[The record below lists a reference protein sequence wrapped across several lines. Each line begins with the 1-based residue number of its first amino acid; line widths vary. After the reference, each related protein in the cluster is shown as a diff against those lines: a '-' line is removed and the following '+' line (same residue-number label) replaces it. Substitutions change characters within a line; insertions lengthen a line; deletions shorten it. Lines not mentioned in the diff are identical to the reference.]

1 MLFFLC
7 KGTTCASLSLSGNV
21 DVSKDLFIILEMG
34 FATTDLDN
42 FKILEDI
49 PSFPVAFFIPILLIS
64 LLTNSSLMG
73 LKINWSVS
81 VLFSFIAFILGW
93 LSSVFMFCEP
103 MSLATFMKKLLNV
116 SATSVWLFI
125 ILSFSHRI
133 MSLAK

>member
-1 MLFFLC
+1 
-7 KGTTCASLSLSGNV
+7 
-21 DVSKDLFIILEMG
+21 MG

-73 LKINWSVS
+73 LKINWSDS

-93 LSSVFMFCEP
+93 YYLVHRLFEYGQNIE
-103 MSLATFMKKLLNV
+103 MSKK
-116 SATSVWLFI
+116 
-125 ILSFSHRI
+125 
-133 MSLAK
+133 

>member
-1 MLFFLC
+1 
-7 KGTTCASLSLSGNV
+7 
-21 DVSKDLFIILEMG
+21 MG
-34 FATTDLDN
+34 FATADLDN
-42 FKILEDI
+42 FKILEDVT
-49 PSFPVAFFIPILLIS
+49 SFPVAFFIPILLIS
-64 LLTNSSLMG
+64 LLTNTSLMG

-81 VLFSFIAFILGW
+81 VLFSFVAFILGW

>member
-1 MLFFLC
+1 
-7 KGTTCASLSLSGNV
+7 
-21 DVSKDLFIILEMG
+21 
-34 FATTDLDN
+34 
-42 FKILEDI
+42 
-49 PSFPVAFFIPILLIS
+49 
-64 LLTNSSLMG
+64 MG

-103 MSLATFMKKLLNV
+103 MSLATFMKKLLNKQNWEIYRKQRNLVNKIKKQSIRNNVIERCAGGPKSKHFWPTIKPFSVFMFCEPMSLATFMKKLLNV

-125 ILSFSHRI
+125 ILSFSHRS

>member
-1 MLFFLC
+1 VLFFLC

-34 FATTDLDN
+34 FATADLDN

-49 PSFPVAFFIPILLIS
+49 PSFPVAFFISILLIS
-64 LLTNSSLMG
+64 LLTNSPLMG
-73 LKINWSVS
+73 LKINWSV
-81 VLFSFIAFILGW
+81 LFYFIAFILGW

-103 MSLATFMKKLLNV
+103 MSLATFMKKLLKV

-125 ILSFSHRI
+125 ILSFSHKI

>member
-1 MLFFLC
+1 MSFNKYNRC
-7 KGTTCASLSLSGNV
+7 KNKQNWEIYRKQRNLVN
-21 DVSKDLFIILEMG
+21 
-34 FATTDLDN
+34 
-42 FKILEDI
+42 KIKKQSI
-49 PSFPVAFFIPILLIS
+49 SFPVAFFIPILLIS

-116 SATSVWLFI
+116 STIHLV
-125 ILSFSHRI
+125 H
-133 MSLAK
+133 

>member
-1 MLFFLC
+1 VYKIKKQSIRNYFIER
-7 KGTTCASLSLSGNV
+7 CAGGPK
-21 DVSKDLFIILEMG
+21 SKHFWPTIKP
-34 FATTDLDN
+34 F
-42 FKILEDI
+42 
-49 PSFPVAFFIPILLIS
+49 ILLIS

-125 ILSFSHRI
+125 ILSFSHNFYYT
-133 MSLAK
+133 SLP